1 MCGLSLATQPSIL
14 RAAHLAA
21 CNAVPHSAA
30 GSDIRLPSY
39 HFTHACLRDALASA
53 LRDAGIYTQTEVAGM
68 MEGNT
73 RPGDCVGWTST
84 QTLVLDVTVTHLLT
98 PSNVNDGERAPG
110 RAISADE
117 KLKRDK
123 YEAECRAR
131 VYDFVPFAV
140 DDFGHLGDS
149 AQSFLEQ
156 PLFLQHV
163 GQPCRAWAIFE
174 RAAMR
179 RAGGHTGCAPGGRGS
194 RGRCTAASSCRFS
207 GGCSAQPT

>member
-1 MCGLSLATQPSIL
+1 
-14 RAAHLAA
+14 
-21 CNAVPHSAA
+21 
-30 GSDIRLPSY
+30 
-39 HFTHACLRDALASA
+39 
-53 LRDAGIYTQTEVAGM
+53 

-156 PLFLQHV
+156 L
-163 GQPCRAWAIFE
+163 AA
-174 RAAMR
+174 RAAVSRLGDFREGSDEAGR
-179 RAGGHTGCAPGGRGS
+179 RAYWLRTWRARISWAVHRGIELSLERRMQCSADVAVGGR
-194 RGRCTAASSCRFS
+194 AE
-207 GGCSAQPT
+207 